1 MEIKADKII
10 CKINNF
16 IRTRSLKQEETI
28 GTKIEV
34 FQNSNAKSETKGLK
48 KNFIGMILYE
58 KNELDENDIEY
69 DREELI
75 ENLVG
80 KIFMSL
86 KQ

>member
-16 IRTRSLKQEETI
+16 IRTRSLKREETL

-34 FQNSNAKSETKGLK
+34 FQNSNATGETKGLK
-48 KNFIGMILYE
+48 KNFIGMIHYE
-58 KNELDENDIEY
+58 KNELDEDDIEY
-69 DREELI
+69 DSEELI

>member
-1 MEIKADKII
+1 MEIKADEII

-16 IRTRSLKQEETI
+16 IRTRSLKHEETI
-28 GTKIEV
+28 DTKIEV

-69 DREELI
+69 DSEELI